1 MAKEKETCSI
11 CSTELNAKI
20 KRTCDKCGRITCDQ
34 ETCGFILK
42 QKKAETMSEMVAEE
56 GNVIYLP
63 SATPPTRWACTLCA
77 ADGMASLLGL
87 DEDSPQ

>member
-1 MAKEKETCSI
+1 
-11 CSTELNAKI
+11 
-20 KRTCDKCGRITCDQ
+20 
-34 ETCGFILK
+34 
-42 QKKAETMSEMVAEE
+42 MSEMVAEE